1 MRTGILRSR
10 ECERSSR
17 NASNS
22 SHALSVRPHYNRANR
37 DCNMKFTENLS
48 CMQVDVLCWGLHS
61 DFKKLSFPLFYR
73 HRNKRRTK
81 FEVSLRTAE
90 SNGLLLWL
98 KRGKNPQG
106 NFVAVAINNGFPEL
120 NMKLG
125 RHIPLLTIR
134 SQVRFKFKYCVLT

>member
-1 MRTGILRSR
+1 M
-10 ECERSSR
+10 
-17 NASNS
+17 
-22 SHALSVRPHYNRANR
+22 
-37 DCNMKFTENLS
+37 
-48 CMQVDVLCWGLHS
+48 
-61 DFKKLSFPLFYR
+61 
-73 HRNKRRTK
+73 
-81 FEVSLRTAE
+81 E

-134 SQVRFKFKYCVLT
+134 SQVRFKYCVLPLNLTLISTLHLKFAFT